1 MGMNKHFL
9 MGSMKQAELYGLN
22 THETLNLLKTASRPY
37 RNEQAAKVRAM
48 DESVGANKYT
58 RQNDPVQYV
67 VNPFVQGPIREVKN
81 RLVRRYHAAKQQ
93 HPIAANVLLGAG
105 ALGASGIRTSKT
117 PIGVALS
124 ALLAGAGTGGI
135 LMLGGPRAQERARKY
150 RSPEKKKKNDSKR
163 SE

>member
-9 MGSMKQAELYGLN
+9 MGIMKQAELYGLN

-48 DESVGANKYT
+48 DESIEANKYT

-81 RLVRRYHAAKQQ
+81 RILRRYHTAKQQ
-93 HPIAANVLLGAG
+93 HPIAANVLLGGG
-105 ALGASGIRTSKT
+105 ALGAWGTGISRT
-117 PIGVALS
+117 PMGVALS
-124 ALLAGAGTGGI
+124 ALLAGAGTGGA

-150 RSPEKKKKNDSKR
+150 RSPEKKNDSKR